1 MNAKDL
7 YTAMSVNYPNHYF
20 GSYEELNLI
29 LDNADFPCLVVI
41 PISKQLSFIAD
52 RFKVIE
58 TVVMASLDRSELD
71 IDTCEVYDSVL
82 LLERGLMDG
91 LFDLMPKIRSIQ
103 NLSELNKFDQN
114 VLFAAYSIEL
124 INDHT
129 TCKY

>member
-1 MNAKDL
+1 MTAKDL
-7 YTAMSVNYPNHYF
+7 YTSMSVLYENHYF

-29 LDNADFPCLVVI
+29 LDNAAFPCLVVI

-52 RFKVIE
+52 RFKVVE
-58 TVVMASLDRSELD
+58 TVVVASLDRSELD

-91 LFDLMPKIRSIQ
+91 LFDFMPKVRSIQ